1 MDVGYVKEIDHSD
14 TRIIRILTMDHVDF
28 ICAFFNL
35 NFNCCCFQWKIS
47 SDKPTVS
54 PVHNIK

>member
-28 ICAFFNL
+28 ICAFFL
-35 NFNCCCFQWKIS
+35 TSTLIVAVFNGK
-47 SDKPTVS
+47 
-54 PVHNIK
+54 